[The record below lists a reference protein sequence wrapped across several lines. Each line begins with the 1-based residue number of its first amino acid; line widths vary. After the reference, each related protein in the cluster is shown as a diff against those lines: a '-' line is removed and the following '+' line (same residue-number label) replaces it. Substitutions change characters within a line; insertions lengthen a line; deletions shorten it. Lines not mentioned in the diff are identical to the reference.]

1 MFDDFIKR
9 LQQAGKIGKA
19 GRMALLLPSPY
30 LLERARNELRQTE
43 IPAWEFPRILSLD
56 ELAANLA
63 GCCKISRVEQ
73 ELLIARLVRENSAA
87 GLFPYFEQI
96 ADFPGFVAALARLF
110 DELKMADVLPEE
122 LEGAIEAFEGE
133 IERNAGRDADI
144 AGLFLTYQEHLEEY
158 SLMDV
163 GEMYRRALDALDQSE
178 NPLPYEQV
186 FMAEFSVLS
195 PLRLQLIER
204 LKKRVPL
211 EIGICFEKNRPGVFR
226 AVEPVYQ
233 ALVGMGFTAEFHA
246 AASTGGSV
254 LEHVRRN
261 LFEDAPPLRD
271 DAAGIGLLLCPNRTK
286 ELAVVADHVKTVLL
300 QEQYNPQEVAVVL
313 RDPQAYTR
321 LREEFAERGIPV
333 DMAQSMPL
341 IQCALPRMIFSWL
354 NMMQEQ
360 GSRVSVTAVLK
371 SPYISDRLGWDAD
384 QLESCLLAEVIRGWN
399 DWSVALGRRA
409 PDEATDAVWR
419 QGWNELRERVR
430 EWSGPATWTQWGKR
444 LCDLLDWLDIPA
456 TLGRRRSEG
465 ILSLAEIRAELTSLE
480 ELRDVANQMER
491 LDALLQ
497 QSEDPAGATDFADF
511 LRRSL
516 QDLSVSLVDRQDT
529 GVQVVTPE
537 TASGMKFRAVFVL
550 GLAEGEF
557 PAPPRESWL
566 YSDQERR
573 TLAEAGISLP
583 TSEDRAAAAD
593 FSFSLAVGMA
603 TDQLWLSAVTDSE
616 TLPSRYLAEVQR
628 LFAENAIDTAAYGP
642 HQLVAET
649 VAEVRSKLELL
660 KASVHHIWCQMQDA
674 DEWARVYSA
683 LRPMLPEYLEQV
695 AATERKRMGAYAGQ
709 VDPALIA
716 GQRYSASSLEQY
728 AACPFAY
735 FVTEVLGLG
744 EWDAAEEGFDALSS
758 GSIWHE
764 VLAGFLGR
772 YRGQKLDQ
780 ESAEKYVRELVSL
793 LEGAVDRREKDGRV
807 VPDIWWRF
815 EKPRWEQSLRSWLSG
830 ELERQAQTDRTPN
843 YFEWAFGTA
852 LRRGCDGE
860 STEQPFVLGS
870 DEGQTVELQGKV
882 DRIDAGGGSY
892 RIVDYKTGKAPARK
906 QVEQGLRLQV
916 PLYMMAVDSLLRRT
930 GEAVADGIYLPVGE
944 GAADLKLP
952 GAKLSKEEL
961 FAATQ
966 AYVLSYVAG
975 IRSGNFS
982 PQPGASCPAY
992 CPARTFCRR
1001 DTESDQEGTEES
1013 VDE

>member
-1 MFDDFIKR
+1 MFDDFIHR
-9 LQQAGKIGKA
+9 LQLAGKTGTS

-30 LLERARNELRQTE
+30 LLERARNQLRQAE
-43 IPAWEFPRILSLD
+43 IPAWEFPRVLSLD

-73 ELLIARLVRENSAA
+73 ELLIACLLKENSAA
-87 GLFPYFEQI
+87 GLFPYFDQI
-96 ADFPGFVAALARLF
+96 VDFPGFVAAVARLF

-144 AGLFLTYQEHLEEY
+144 AELFLTYQERLEEY

-163 GEMYRRALDALDQSE
+163 GEMYRRALEALDCSE
-178 NPLPYEQV
+178 NLLPYEQI

-233 ALVGMGFTAEFHA
+233 ALVGMGFTAEFHDVTMKSMA
-246 AASTGGSV
+246 A
-254 LEHVRRN
+254 LEHLRRT
-261 LFEDAPPLRD
+261 LFDDAPTLSD
-271 DAAGIGLLLCPNRTK
+271 EAAGIGLLLCPNRTK
-286 ELAVVADHVKTVLL
+286 ELAVVADHVKTVML

-313 RDPQAYTR
+313 RDPGAYTR
-321 LREEFAERGIPV
+321 LRAEFAERGIPV
-333 DMAQSMPL
+333 DMSQSLPL
-341 IQCALPRMIFSWL
+341 LQCALPRLIFDWL
-354 NMMQEQ
+354 NMLQEQ
-360 GSRVSVTAVLK
+360 GSRSSVTAVLK
-371 SPYISDRLGWDAD
+371 SPYISDNLGWDVD
-384 QLESCLLAEVIRGWN
+384 RLESCLLGEVIRGWN
-399 DWSVALGRRA
+399 DWPAALGRRA
-409 PDEATDAVWR
+409 PDEVTDAAWR
-419 QGWNELRERVR
+419 RGWNELVQYVR
-430 EWSGPATWTQWGKR
+430 EWSGPVTWTKWAMR
-444 LCDLLDWLDIPA
+444 LCGLLDWLLVPA
-456 TLGRRRSEG
+456 VLGRRRSEKS
-465 ILSLAEIRAELTSLE
+465 LSLAEIRAELTSLAA
-480 ELRDVANQMER
+480 LRDATVQVEQLDELLRQPKETVGVA
-491 LDALLQ
+491 
-497 QSEDPAGATDFADF
+497 DFADF
-511 LRRSL
+511 LRRTL

-603 TDQLWLSAVTDSE
+603 ADQLWLSAVTDSE
-616 TLPSRYLAEVQR
+616 TLPSRYLEEVKR
-628 LFAENAIDTAAYGP
+628 LFVSGAIATEAYGP

-649 VAEVRSKLELL
+649 VAEVRSKRELL
-660 KASVHHIWCQMQDA
+660 KASLNHVWCQPQA
-674 DEWARVYSA
+674 SEEWATVYSA
-683 LRPMLPEYLEQV
+683 LRSVLPECLEQV
-695 AATERKRMGAYAGQ
+695 ATIERERVGTYAGQ
-709 VDPALIA
+709 VDPALIDRS
-716 GQRYSASSLEQY
+716 RYSASALEQY

-735 FVTEVLGLG
+735 FVTQVLGLG

-758 GSIWHE
+758 GSVWHE

-772 YRGQKLDQ
+772 YRGQKLAL
-780 ESAEKYVRELVSL
+780 EAAEKYLRELVGL
-793 LEGAVDRREKDGRV
+793 LEVAVDRREKDGRV

-815 EKPRWEQSLRSWLSG
+815 EKPRWEQALSSWLNG
-830 ELERQAQTDRTPN
+830 ELERQAHTDRVPH

-860 STEQPFVLGS
+860 STEQPLVFSG
-870 DEGQTVELQGKV
+870 DDGEMVELQGKV
-882 DRIDAGGGSY
+882 DRIDTGGGSY
-892 RIVDYKTGKAPARK
+892 RIIDYKTGKAPARK
-906 QVEQGLRLQV
+906 QAEQGLRLQV
-916 PLYMMAVDSLLRRT
+916 PLYMMAVDSLLCRT
-930 GEAVADGIYLPVGE
+930 GEMAADGMYLPVGE

-952 GAKLSKEEL
+952 GAKQSREEL

-966 AYVLSYVAG
+966 EYVLSYVAG
-975 IRSGNFS
+975 IRSGNFRA
-982 PQPGASCPAY
+982 QPGAPCPAY

-1013 VDE
+1013 TDE

>member
-1 MFDDFIKR
+1 MFDNFIKR
-9 LQQAGKIGKA
+9 LQQAGEIGA
-19 GRMALLLPSPY
+19 SGRMALLLPSPY
-30 LLERARNELRQTE
+30 LLERARSALRQTE
-43 IPAWEFPRILSLD
+43 IPAWEFPRVLSLD

-73 ELLIARLVRENSAA
+73 ELLIDRLVRENSAT

-96 ADFPGFVAALARLF
+96 ADFPGFIAALARLF

-122 LEGAIEAFEGE
+122 LAGAIEAFEGE

-144 AGLFLTYQEHLEEY
+144 AGLFLAYQERLEEY

-163 GEMYRRALDALDQSE
+163 GEMYRRALEALGSSE
-178 NPLPYEQV
+178 NPLPYEQI

-195 PLRLQLIER
+195 PLRLQLVER
-204 LKKRVPL
+204 LKRRVPL

-233 ALVGMGFTAEFHA
+233 ALVGMGFAAEFHEVVPTG
-246 AASTGGSV
+246 ASA

-261 LFEDAPPLRD
+261 VFEDAPHMCE
-271 DAAGIGLLLCPNRTK
+271 DAAGIALLLCPNRTK

-300 QEQYNPQEVAVVL
+300 QKQYNPQEVAVVL
-313 RDPQAYTR
+313 RDPGAYTR
-321 LREEFAERGIPV
+321 LRDEFAERGIPV

-341 IQCALPRMIFSWL
+341 LQCALPRLIFAWL
-354 NMMQEQ
+354 NMLQDE
-360 GSRVSVTAVLK
+360 GSRISVTAVLK
-371 SPYISDRLGWDAD
+371 SPYISDKLGWDAD
-384 QLESCLLAEVIRGWN
+384 QLESCLLGEVIRGWS
-399 DWSVALGRRA
+399 DWPVALGRSA
-409 PDEATDAVWR
+409 PDEMTDALWR
-419 QGWNELRERVR
+419 QGWNELGQYVR
-430 EWSGPATWTQWGKR
+430 EWSGPATWTQWGAR
-444 LCDLLDWLDIPA
+444 LSGLLEWLEVPVV
-456 TLGRRRSEG
+456 LGRRRSAG
-465 ILSLAEIRAELTSLE
+465 ILSLAEVRSELTGLAA
-480 ELRDVANQMER
+480 LRDATVQVEQ

-497 QSEDPAGATDFADF
+497 QPEEMVGVADFADF

-516 QDLSVSLVDRQDT
+516 QELSVSLADRQDT

-573 TLAEAGISLP
+573 TLAEAGITLP
-583 TSEDRAAAAD
+583 TSADRAAAAD

-628 LFAENAIDTAAYGP
+628 LFTEDAMDTEVYGP

-649 VAEVRSKLELL
+649 VAEARSKWTLL
-660 KASVHHIWCQMQDA
+660 KASVHHVWCQMQDA

-683 LRPMLPEYLEQV
+683 LRSMLPEYLEQV
-695 AATERKRMGAYAGQ
+695 ATLERERMGAYAGQ

-716 GQRYSASSLEQY
+716 GQRYSASALEQY

-772 YRGQKLDQ
+772 YRGQKLAQ
-780 ESAEKYVRELVSL
+780 GSAEKYARELVSL
-793 LEGAVDRREKDGRV
+793 LAAAVDRREKDGRV

-815 EKPRWEQSLRSWLSG
+815 EKPRWEQALRSWLNG
-830 ELERQAQTDRTPN
+830 ELERQAQTDRVPH

-860 STEQPFVLGS
+860 STEQPLMLGD
-870 DEGQTVELQGKV
+870 DEGETVELQGKV
-882 DRIDAGGGSY
+882 DRVDAGGGSY

-916 PLYMMAVDSLLRRT
+916 PLYMMAVDSLLCRT
-930 GEAVADGIYLPVGE
+930 GERVADGMYLPVGE
-944 GAADLKLP
+944 GAAQLSLP

-966 AYVLSYVAG
+966 DYVLSYVAG
-975 IRSGNFS
+975 IRSGNFA
-982 PQPGASCPAY
+982 PQPGATCPAY

-1001 DTESDQEGTEES
+1001 DAESDQEGTEES

>member
-1 MFDDFIKR
+1 MFDNFIKR
-9 LQQAGKIGKA
+9 LQQAGEIGTS

-30 LLERARNELRQTE
+30 LLERARNALRQTE
-43 IPAWEFPRILSLD
+43 ISAWEFPRVLSLD

-73 ELLIARLVRENSAA
+73 ELLIDRLVRENSAA
-87 GLFPYFEQI
+87 GLFPYFAQI

-122 LEGAIEAFEGE
+122 LAGAIEAFEGE

-144 AGLFLTYQEHLEEY
+144 AGLFLAYQERLEKY
-158 SLMDV
+158 FLMDV
-163 GEMYRRALDALDQSE
+163 GEMYRRALEALDQSE
-178 NPLPYEQV
+178 NPLPYEQI

-233 ALVGMGFTAEFHA
+233 DLVGMGFTAEFHEV
-246 AASTGGSV
+246 ASTGMSA

-261 LFEDAPPLRD
+261 VFEDAPHMCE
-271 DAAGIGLLLCPNRTK
+271 DAAGIGLLFCPNRTK

-300 QEQYNPQEVAVVL
+300 QKQYKPQEVAVVL
-313 RDPQAYTR
+313 RDPGAYTR
-321 LREEFAERGIPV
+321 LWDEFAERGIPV
-333 DMAQSMPL
+333 DLAQSMPL
-341 IQCALPRMIFSWL
+341 LQCALPRLIFAWL
-354 NMMQEQ
+354 NMLQEQ
-360 GSRVSVTAVLK
+360 GSRISVTAVLK
-371 SPYISDRLGWDAD
+371 SPYISDKLGWDAD
-384 QLESCLLAEVIRGWN
+384 QLESCLLGEVIRGWS
-399 DWSVALGRRA
+399 DWPVALGRSA
-409 PDEATDAVWR
+409 PDEMTDALWR
-419 QGWNELRERVR
+419 QGWNELLLYVR
-430 EWSGPATWTQWGKR
+430 EWSGPATWTQWAKR
-444 LCDLLDWLDIPA
+444 LSGLLDWFDVTA
-456 TLGRRRSEG
+456 TLGRRRSKG
-465 ILSLAEIRAELTSLE
+465 VLSLAEIRAELTSLAA
-480 ELRDVANQMER
+480 LRDATVQVKQ
-491 LDALLQ
+491 LDEVLRQ
-497 QSEDPAGATDFADF
+497 PEEMVGAADFADF
-511 LRRSL
+511 LRRTL
-516 QDLSVSLVDRQDT
+516 QDLSVSLADRQDT

-603 TDQLWLSAVTDSE
+603 TEQLWLSAVTDSE
-616 TLPSRYLAEVQR
+616 TLPSRYLEEVKR
-628 LFAENAIDTAAYGP
+628 LFTTGAIAAEAYGP
-642 HQLVAET
+642 HQLVAEN
-649 VAEVRSKLELL
+649 VEEARSKRDLL
-660 KASVHHIWCQMQDA
+660 KASLHHIWCQPLA
-674 DEWARVYSA
+674 GEEWATVYSA
-683 LRPMLPEYLEQV
+683 LRSVLPECLEQV
-695 AATERKRMGAYAGQ
+695 AATERERVGAYAGQ

-716 GQRYSASSLEQY
+716 VQCYSASALEQY

-735 FVTEVLGLG
+735 FVTQVLGLG

-758 GSIWHE
+758 GSVWHE

-772 YRGQKLDQ
+772 YRGRKLAQ
-780 ESAEKYVRELVSL
+780 ESAEKYVRELVGL
-793 LEGAVDRREKDGRV
+793 LEAAVDRREKDGRV
-807 VPDIWWRF
+807 APDIWWRF
-815 EKPRWEQSLRSWLSG
+815 EKPRWEQALRSWLNG
-830 ELERQAQTDRTPN
+830 EMERQAQTDRVPH

-860 STEQPFVLGS
+860 STEQPMVLAGE
-870 DEGQTVELQGKV
+870 DGDAVELQGKV

-892 RIVDYKTGKAPARK
+892 RIIDYKTGKAPARK

-916 PLYMMAVDSLLRRT
+916 PLYMMAVDSLLCRT
-930 GEAVADGIYLPVGE
+930 GETVADGMYLPVGE
-944 GAADLKLP
+944 GATELKLP
-952 GAKLSKEEL
+952 GAKQSREEL

-975 IRSGNFS
+975 IRSGNFRA
-982 PQPGASCPAY
+982 QPGAPCPAY
-992 CPARTFCRR
+992 CPARTCCRR
-1001 DTESDQEGTEES
+1001 DSESDQEGTEES
-1013 VDE
+1013 TDE